1 MLTTQIITDTLLK
14 RIAEDDVT
22 AVDELVTSRKLFS
35 GFKIEHQDFT
45 PLTLILHF
53 DASNALDHLLKKNPN
68 GTYQFPEVAK
78 DLNSGSMM
86 VKAAQCG
93 SIKVLERMLHKNEDG
108 SYEFPALVTDL
119 GSPNNFALYEAVRK
133 GHANVVN
140 RLLKKNTTHTLS
152 SRLLSHLP
160 WIGYKWKYEFPA
172 VIKNIEQNIAHAL
185 LDVARLGH
193 LGVLERLLQK
203 NEDGSHEFPAALQS
217 ITSNNNA
224 ALYHAACNGHLGVVN
239 FLLQKKRKP
248 TIISR
253 LLSHLPWI
261 GYKWKY
267 EFPAVAHSFIA
278 TQSDVLEK
286 TAKQEHLELTW
297 RLLQQN
303 ENGTPEFPGIMDMIA
318 SNSNA
323 VLIAAARKGDLLMV
337 NHLLQKN
344 EDGSYKF
351 PTVVKHI
358 TASRNHVLCG
368 AVAQGQ
374 LDVVN
379 RLLHKNKDG
388 TYEFPDVVKQIKIV
402 TEMGFQ
408 SIADIEHV
416 DLVNRL
422 LTFKDV
428 FSYAEMHVEEY
439 GELFVNPLVNSYLQ
453 TLAKNRDEFETEQPN
468 GVFDLSD
475 DEADYAYYVLRN
487 LIRRGEPLDSINA
500 LLNIPAVNNLA
511 ARDDNELL
519 KLAIRN
525 EQRDAAARL
534 LAHPAVLAHA
544 QQNNFYAQEMQSG
557 VDLRQLAQNT
567 ESSMVALSGP
577 EKERVENLKK
587 RYQSVA
593 DEMGGTAQVI
603 VHYKTYLQQSYQAA
617 PAQVSL
623 NNLKIVLPFEWGD
636 LQSLKARSRW
646 THAEY
651 TQVLQAYYKHDAH
664 TAYRY
669 LSKPNHWMAP
679 NVSFVYVD
687 EEDTSNR
694 YASFES
700 YLPMIALYWVAAKD
714 ENEPKQEGVTHVERM
729 QLFTKQ
735 LAYVNRQHNWDK
747 KDKDGKEYNDLEGD
761 KPSCYS
767 GVTRNL
773 FISLHKHSVMQTQS
787 FVTVPELTEAVRGC
801 IVGFYKSH
809 FQNLDTGTIEGLEKA
824 VMSYF
829 IDAER
834 LPNIPNIPQD
844 EIDALKL
851 ELNIKYAGKQVQGF
865 QSISDYVDKTFDA
878 SNVGDSH
885 FMKFYQTF
893 SLDVM
898 LQTRSW
904 QRP

>member
-1 MLTTQIITDTLLK
+1 MLTLEDITDPLLK
-14 RIAEDDVT
+14 RIAQDDPT
-22 AVDELVTSRKLFS
+22 AVDELAATRRLLSMFWIKDIS
-35 GFKIEHQDFT
+35 HT
-45 PLTLILHF
+45 PLSLAAHFRSINIL
-53 DASNALDHLLKKNPN
+53 NYMLQKNEN
-68 GTYQFPEVAK
+68 GTYK
-78 DLNSGSMM
+78 
-86 VKAAQCG
+86 
-93 SIKVLERMLHKNEDG
+93 
-108 SYEFPALVTDL
+108 
-119 GSPNNFALYEAVRK
+119 
-133 GHANVVN
+133 
-140 RLLKKNTTHTLS
+140 
-152 SRLLSHLP
+152 
-160 WIGYKWKYEFPA
+160 FPA
-172 VIKNIEQNIAHAL
+172 VVQNITTMNNYAFNQA
-185 LDVARLGH
+185 AMNGH
-193 LGVLERLLQK
+193 QHVINRLLQK
-203 NEDGSHEFPAALQS
+203 NEDGTYEFPSLAKNSEALIQSSHQAAK
-217 ITSNNNA
+217 
-224 ALYHAACNGHLGVVN
+224 NGHLAVVN
-239 FLLQKKRKP
+239 RLLQKNEHG
-248 TIISR
+248 T
-253 LLSHLPWI
+253 
-261 GYKWKY
+261 Y
-267 EFPAVAHSFIA
+267 EFPEVAQNIA
-278 TQSDVLEK
+278 GMGNFAFQMAAINGHLDV
-286 TAKQEHLELTW
+286 
-297 RLLQQN
+297 
-303 ENGTPEFPGIMDMIA
+303 
-318 SNSNA
+318 
-323 VLIAAARKGDLLMV
+323 V
-337 NHLLQKN
+337 NRLLQKN
-344 EDGSYKF
+344 EDGTYEF
-351 PTVVKHI
+351 PE
-358 TASRNHVLCG
+358 
-368 AVAQGQ
+368 VAQNIAGMRNFAFRMAAINGH

-379 RLLHKNKDG
+379 RLLQKNEDG
-388 TYEFPDVVKQIKIV
+388 TYEFPEVAQNAAADNKEAFPKAVNNGHLGIV
-402 TEMGFQ
+402 NRLLQKNEDGTYEFPEVAQ
-408 SIADIEHV
+408 NIAAGNNSTLRSAAEKGHLGIVNRLLQKNEDGTYDFPEVARNIATLDNKALYTAVLHRRHNV
-416 DLVNRL
+416 VNRL

-428 FSYAEMHVEEY
+428 FTYAEMHIEEY
-439 GELFVNPLVNSYLQ
+439 GQHFVNPFVATYLQ
-453 TLAKNRDEFETEQPN
+453 TLAEKRAAFEAAQPN
-468 GVFDLSD
+468 GVFDLSAD
-475 DEADYAYYVLRN
+475 DADYVYYVLRN
-487 LIRRGEPLDSINA
+487 LIRRGESLDSINA
-500 LLNIPAVNNLA
+500 LLSIPAVNNLA
-511 ARDDNELL
+511 ARDENELL
-519 KLAIRN
+519 KLAIRLGQN
-525 EQRDAAARL
+525 GAAARL
-534 LAHPAVLAHA
+534 LAHPQVLAYA

-587 RYQSVA
+587 RYQSVV

-603 VHYKTYLQQSYQAA
+603 VDYKTYLQQSYQAA
-617 PAQVSL
+617 PAQVTL
-623 NNLKIVLPFEWGD
+623 NNLKIDLPFEWG
-636 LQSLKARSRW
+636 SLEALRNESRW
-646 THAEY
+646 THAQY
-651 TQVLQAYYKHDAH
+651 RRVLEAYYKHDAH

-679 NVSFVYVD
+679 NASYVYVD
-687 EEDTSNR
+687 EEDNSKR

-700 YLPMIALYWVAAKD
+700 YLPTIALYWVAAKD
-714 ENEPKQEGVTHVERM
+714 ENEPEQEDVTHVERM